1 VPYAGESGNHSPDT
15 EAESNPQDTSGFLL
29 EGTMTIAEVAKALDS
44 TTGEIIAK
52 LGLPADIPV
61 DKPLRDMKD
70 QYGYSMP
77 ELKAKIKE

>member
-1 VPYAGESGNHSPDT
+1 
-15 EAESNPQDTSGFLL
+15 
-29 EGTMTIAEVAKALDS
+29 MTIAEVAKALDS